1 MKFFLICDLNRGVF
15 TKTEVLEAET
25 CTYQIEYYSS
35 LVCDCNYGC
44 SNHGVCNYNGGGCLC
59 DSKTNGTQC
68 ETSKII
74 IKEVYYYRYFQE
86 DNISIFGF
94 FGYIS
99 PMLTTVKIDRIEFS
113 TTIKNI
119 KLSLDGVFGTI
130 SNESTIHIGELQCN
144 NIKQINDFNIVY
156 QVDILQFGEKNVT
169 FTDNDL
175 SYTILKD
182 FGNCTSH
189 GEYEANSCLC
199 DSKTKG
205 DHCEIS
211 KIYIDSV
218 KSPTIDG
225 GLTFIYGFFG
235 NISENSTIDIGS
247 NQFFNIL
254 HYYYQS
260 VLKMINHV
268 VVYLKGVCTNN
279 GCICKSPWVGIDC
292 SSKVIIIPQPSKNDS
307 NPTIEFEIND
317 EQTNKYNN
325 NNKLFKSIISTT
337 DITITLQCDIKMN
350 PSTIKYTIE
359 ISKYNFKN
367 KLNRLQLIISA
378 MMIINKTSD
387 DDNNNNNNI
396 CSIKEFGETI
406 KEENSNY
413 LKIQIDNHS
422 IYARFIKRAQ
432 QR

>member
-1 MKFFLICDLNRGVF
+1 MIVKYKATQSNIGLMHNNTFIWWQIIGYTDGDLSFNFSNDFGTCTSHGTFNKTQNKCICDTQTSGQLCE
-15 TKTEVLEAET
+15 K
-25 CTYQIEYYSS
+25 S
-35 LVCDCNYGC
+35 LIV
-44 SNHGVCNYNGGGCLC
+44 
-59 DSKTNGTQC
+59 
-68 ETSKII
+68 
-74 IKEVYYYRYFQE
+74 
-86 DNISIFGF
+86 
-94 FGYIS
+94 
-99 PMLTTVKIDRIEFS
+99 IDRIEFS

-247 NQFFNIL
+247 NQCINIIQYNETTIQCEIVAGFGIHDLTLNDGDIIFTLLKSFQYTPLLLSKCFKDDKPCGGISQRCL
-254 HYYYQS
+254 H
-260 VLKMINHV
+260 K
-268 VVYLKGVCTNN
+268 
-279 GCICKSPWVGIDC
+279 
-292 SSKVIIIPQPSKNDS
+292 
-307 NPTIEFEIND
+307 
-317 EQTNKYNN
+317 
-325 NNKLFKSIISTT
+325 
-337 DITITLQCDIKMN
+337 
-350 PSTIKYTIE
+350 
-359 ISKYNFKN
+359 
-367 KLNRLQLIISA
+367 
-378 MMIINKTSD
+378 
-387 DDNNNNNNI
+387 
-396 CSIKEFGETI
+396 
-406 KEENSNY
+406 
-413 LKIQIDNHS
+413 
-422 IYARFIKRAQ
+422 
-432 QR
+432 